1 MSTTLPRPS
10 VATLG
15 QLRAPLLPLAVA
27 FATGLDYFDN
37 SAFSFFL
44 SYIAGGINAAPDE
57 LVWASSAYAAASVV
71 GILQQQ
77 WWVERIGY
85 RRYISGSLLLFAA
98 GSIMA
103 LLSESSLEL
112 AFARGFQGYFI
123 GPMMSACRIL
133 LQTGFPA
140 QRRAG
145 GIRAFLLMIL
155 LGVALAPLAGGY
167 LIADFGWR
175 ALFACTA
182 ALGVGFAAI
191 ALFALPPAGKVAPEQ
206 RGDAHL
212 WPYLVF
218 AFAQGALQV
227 AMQQVRFELFAASP
241 ELILLTVIGLG
252 CLGWFGWHQ
261 WHHPKPLV
269 RLHMLRE
276 RTYQTGIALYI
287 GYYYISNALGYLVS
301 RFLEGGLAYPVENA
315 GRLVGCASLVSVL
328 GGLAY
333 FRYASRVPHK
343 KWLIVPGFMLAVVV
357 SVWMARM
364 PPDVSMA
371 WLAVP
376 LVLRGLLLLFIA
388 LPNAGITFR
397 IFAIDEY
404 HNGYRLKNIVK
415 QLTFSFSTAT
425 MIILDQHRRAAHE
438 TRLTEFVNPYN
449 PRFQDTFDTL
459 ARTFTQLGHAAG
471 DARALALAQIS
482 RMVTQQASFLSTLD
496 GFWFVAAV
504 ATAYCAFAL
513 WQKQIN

>member
-1 MSTTLPRPS
+1 MSATPLHRSPTSLAPLRHLTLPW
-10 VATLG
+10 AIAL
-15 QLRAPLLPLAVA
+15 
-27 FATGLDYFDN
+27 ATGLDYFDN
-37 SAFSFFL
+37 SSFSFFL
-44 SYIAGGINAAPDE
+44 SYIAGGVNSAPDE

-103 LLSESSLEL
+103 MLSESSLEL

-133 LQTGFPA
+133 LQTTFPP
-140 QRRAG
+140 QRRASG
-145 GIRAFLLMIL
+145 TRAFLMMIL
-155 LGVALAPLAGGY
+155 LGSALAPLVGGY

-175 ALFACTA
+175 ALFACNA
-182 ALGVGFAAI
+182 FPGIGFATLT
-191 ALFALPPAGKVAPEQ
+191 LFTLPPAGKVAPDQ

-227 AMQQVRFELFAASP
+227 AMQQVRFELFTASP
-241 ELILLTVIGLG
+241 ESILLTAAALL

-261 WHHPKPLV
+261 WHHPKPLM

-315 GRLVGCASLVSVL
+315 GRLVGCASLVSL
-328 GGLAY
+328 TAAFAY
-333 FRYASRVPHK
+333 FRYSARIPHK
-343 KWLIVPGFMLAVVV
+343 KWLIVPGFMLAVAV
-357 SVWMARM
+357 SAWMASM

-371 WLAVP
+371 WLVVP
-376 LVLRGLLLLFIA
+376 LVLRGMLLLFIA

-397 IFAIDEY
+397 IFAIEEY

-438 TRLTEFVNPYN
+438 TRLTEFVNLYN
-449 PRFQDTFDTL
+449 PRFQETFGAL
-459 ARTFTQLGHAAG
+459 SQAFERMGHAAG
-471 DARALALAQIS
+471 DAHALALAQIS
-482 RMVTQQASFLSTLD
+482 RMVTQQASFLGTLD
-496 GFWFVAAV
+496 GFWFIAAV
-504 ATAYCAFAL
+504 ATAYCVFAIA
-513 WQKQIN
+513 QTQID

>member
-1 MSTTLPRPS
+1 MSTAPLRPS
-10 VATLG
+10 A
-15 QLRAPLLPLAVA
+15 APLAPLRDLALPAA
-27 FATGLDYFDN
+27 IAIATGLDYFDN

-44 SYIAGGINAAPDE
+44 SYIAGGVNAAPDE

-103 LLSESSLEL
+103 MLSESSLEL
-112 AFARGFQGYFI
+112 TFARGFQGYFI

-133 LQTGFPA
+133 LQTGIPA

-145 GIRAFLLMIL
+145 GIRAFMLMIL
-155 LGVALAPLAGGY
+155 LGVALAPLVGGY

-182 ALGVGFAAI
+182 AMGVGFAAI
-191 ALFALPPAGKVAPEQ
+191 ALFALPPAGKVAPDQ

-227 AMQQVRFELFAASP
+227 AMQQVRFELFTASP
-241 ELILLTVIGLG
+241 ALIVLSAVALL

-261 WHHPKPLV
+261 WHHPRPLM

-276 RTYQTGIALYI
+276 RTYQTGLVLYV

-301 RFLEGGLAYPVENA
+301 RFLEGGLGYPVENA
-315 GRLVGCASLVSVL
+315 GRLVGGASLVSLL
-328 GGLAY
+328 GAFAY
-333 FRYASRVPHK
+333 FRYSPRIPHK
-343 KWLIVPGFMLAVVV
+343 KWLIVPGFMLAVAV
-357 SVWMARM
+357 SAWMANL
-364 PPDVSMA
+364 PPNVSMA
-371 WLAVP
+371 WLVAP
-376 LVLRGLLLLFIA
+376 LVLRGMLLLFIA

-397 IFAIDEY
+397 IFAIEEY

-449 PRFQDTFDTL
+449 PRFQETFGAL
-459 ARTFTQLGHAAG
+459 SQTFAHLGHAAA
-471 DARALALAQIS
+471 DAQALALAQIS

-496 GFWFVAAV
+496 GFWFIAAV
-504 ATAYCAFAL
+504 SIAYCVFAIA
-513 WQKQIN
+513 QQQID